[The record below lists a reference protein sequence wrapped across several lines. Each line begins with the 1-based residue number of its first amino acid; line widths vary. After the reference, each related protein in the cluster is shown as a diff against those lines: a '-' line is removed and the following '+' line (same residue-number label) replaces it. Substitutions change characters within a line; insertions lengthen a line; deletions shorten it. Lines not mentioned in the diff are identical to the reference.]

1 MSNTAKCFFYGVLT
15 FSLSLTSAQA
25 QQAEALS
32 RGAVILAE
40 KTEPVSF
47 LGPDNQPLG
56 KGSTSPGMLLPDGSA
71 VHTGSGGN
79 ALLLLSNGS
88 VVTISENTKMKISSL
103 SKNLSKTKD
112 FRWVTWKKNRVRLAY
127 WSTWKSAI

>member
-47 LGPDNQPLG
+47 LGPDNQPLERAPQA
-56 KGSTSPGMLLPDGSA
+56 PGMLFARRIGCSHGSRKRPA
-71 VHTGSGGN
+71 AAKQRISGQHQRKQHP
-79 ALLLLSNGS
+79 
-88 VVTISENTKMKISSL
+88 KMKISSL

-112 FRWVTWKKNRVRLAY
+112 FRAGDP
-127 WSTWKSAI
+127 S